1 MGEFPCSYPTYRLS
15 SYSNPNTILSANQP
29 RILLTGAAGFVG
41 MHTTQRLLDQGFQV
55 VGLDNLNAY
64 YAVSL
69 KHGRLGELGID
80 TTQLEYGKALTGKTG
95 FTFIQGDLADEALLR
110 RLFTEYPFDAVIN
123 LAAQAGVR
131 YSITNPQSYI
141 QSNVVGFF
149 NILEMCRHFKVH
161 RLLYASSSS
170 VYGNNKDIPFK
181 TTDRTDEPVSLY
193 AATKKSNELMAYT
206 YAHLYGLHCTGMR
219 FFTVYGPWGRP
230 DMAYFSFSEK
240 IAKGE
245 PIGLFNDGQL
255 KRDFTYIDD
264 IVESI
269 FRLLQLSLKENENNA
284 SYSRI
289 LNLGNQHPVWVRD
302 FVAMLEKHLG
312 QQAIIESKPMQAED
326 VYITYAH
333 TRETEELTGFTP
345 NTPLEEGLKH
355 FIEWFR
361 QYSH

>member
-1 MGEFPCSYPTYRLS
+1 M
-15 SYSNPNTILSANQP
+15 SAKQQ
-29 RILLTGAAGFVG
+29 RIFLTGAAGFVG
-41 MHTTQRLLDQGFQV
+41 MHTTKRLLAEGFEV
-55 VGLDNLNAY
+55 IGLDNLNAY
-64 YAVSL
+64 YTVSL
-69 KHGRLGELGID
+69 KHGRLRELGIQ
-80 TTQLEYGKALTGKTG
+80 TESLAYGESLHGVNG

-110 RLFTEYPFDAVIN
+110 SLFTQYAFDAVIN

-193 AATKKSNELMAYT
+193 AATKKSNELMAHT
-206 YAHLYGLHCTGMR
+206 YAHLYNLHCTGMR

-240 IAKGE
+240 IARGE
-245 PIGLFNDGQL
+245 AIGLFNDGQL

-269 FRLLQLSLKENENNA
+269 YRLLQLTLNENEENA

-302 FVAMLEKHLG
+302 FVAMLEKNIG
-312 QQAIIESKPMQAED
+312 KEAIINSLPMQPED
-326 VYITYAH
+326 VYITYAD

-355 FIEWFR
+355 FIDWFR
-361 QYSH
+361 EYKH

>member
-1 MGEFPCSYPTYRLS
+1 M
-15 SYSNPNTILSANQP
+15 SANQP

-95 FTFIQGDLADEALLR
+95 FTFIQGDLADETLLR